1 MTYYHGNQM
10 LKQNQGWYGQ
20 RKCNVEVEPTCG
32 VEHTC
37 GGGACCCRDYSSINS
52 VEASCCPE
60 SLAAL
65 KACLDRV
72 KGKENYIHCSPRYTT
87 CLCVCGGGGGRA
99 LRVICVCIRV
109 YAVCV

>member
-1 MTYYHGNQM
+1 MGAEPICGGGVY
-10 LKQNQGWYGQ
+10 LWGWSLL
-20 RKCNVEVEPTCG
+20 VWVEP
-32 VEHTC
+32 TC
-37 GGGACCCRDYSSINS
+37 GGGACCCRDYSGVNS

-72 KGKENYIHCSPRYTT
+72 KGEENYIHCSPRYTT
-87 CLCVCGGGGGRA
+87 CLCVCGGEGGRA

-109 YAVCV
+109 YVW